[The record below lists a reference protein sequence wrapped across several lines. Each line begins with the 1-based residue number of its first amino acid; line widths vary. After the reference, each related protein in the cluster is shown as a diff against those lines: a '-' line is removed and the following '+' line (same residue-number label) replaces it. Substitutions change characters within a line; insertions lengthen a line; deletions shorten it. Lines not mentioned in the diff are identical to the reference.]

1 MMGIAE
7 PVIGRAFAR
16 PVGSSHPA
24 HWLDRVIAKGLLL
37 LEQGFRFL
45 DFGEILRHVEVN
57 KDWREQLGYRSRP
70 PICKV
75 EMRKSNCAAQ
85 LESLRLL
92 GSGDFQGSAEGVFG
106 HGNIRR
112 AKPQQELTLA
122 AVEFGIEP
130 MLAGLFC

>member
-1 MMGIAE
+1 MGIAE

-16 PVGSSHPA
+16 PVGSTHPT
-24 HWLDRVIAKGLLL
+24 HWLDRAIANGLLL

-57 KDWREQLGYRSRP
+57 KDWREQLGYRSRSA
-70 PICKV
+70 ICTI
-75 EMRKSNCAAQ
+75 EARKSNCAAQ
-85 LESLRLL
+85 LERLRPL

-106 HGNIRR
+106 HGNARWVKMR
-112 AKPQQELTLA
+112 QQLTLA